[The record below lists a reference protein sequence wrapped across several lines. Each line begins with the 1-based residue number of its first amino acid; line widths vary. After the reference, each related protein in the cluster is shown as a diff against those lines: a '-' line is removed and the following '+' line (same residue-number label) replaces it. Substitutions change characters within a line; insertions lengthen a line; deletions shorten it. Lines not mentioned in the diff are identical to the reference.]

1 MTISWYT
8 IKTNGPK
15 DNTNGI
21 RVATP
26 SVIRLIIKRFQLE
39 PIRVYYGR

>member
-1 MTISWYT
+1 MSILGYT
-8 IKTNGPK
+8 IKTNGPN

-39 PIRVYYGR
+39 PKRVYYGR